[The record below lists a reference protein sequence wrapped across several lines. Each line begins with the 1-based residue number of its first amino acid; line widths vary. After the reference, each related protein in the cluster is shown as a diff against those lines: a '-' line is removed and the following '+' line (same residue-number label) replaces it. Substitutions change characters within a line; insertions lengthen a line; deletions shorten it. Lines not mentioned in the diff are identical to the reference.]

1 MTAKQRQLP
10 AVCAQ
15 PDDGGPIEEACDIVN
30 RNATEAAERIAAR
43 RKKLAREA
51 EERDRNIRVMCWAL
65 AFILTGAGCV
75 LMFCAPWWAVLATLF
90 AASALYY
97 RAKR

>member
-1 MTAKQRQLP
+1 MVETKYLQDKW
-10 AVCAQ
+10 
-15 PDDGGPIEEACDIVN
+15 PDGGGPIDAACDLVN
-30 RNATEAAERIAAR
+30 RNASQAAERIAAR

-65 AFILTGAGCV
+65 AFILTGAGGV
-75 LMFCAPWWAVLATLF
+75 LMCCSTLCGGLATLLV
-90 AASALYY
+90 ASALYY